1 MNRNEV
7 KELVPEGTRDVAG
20 NLVTVDEVNMD
31 YGGYRMKVKKGGSI
45 GDFYVTGLKTDDQGR
60 IYVDPNT
67 NTVTT
72 DPNTW
77 LYGGNTEA
85 RFRLGWN
92 NRFSYKGV
100 NLGVLFDARIGGQ
113 GVSATQALMDRWGAS
128 QDSAV
133 PGEKRA
139 VSGSPRIRKV
149 PRCQGLLRQQR
160 QRAFDAFTLRLQH
173 DQRPPA

>member
-1 MNRNEV
+1 M
-7 KELVPEGTRDVAG
+7 
-20 NLVTVDEVNMD
+20 
-31 YGGYRMKVKKGGSI
+31 
-45 GDFYVTGLKTDDQGR
+45 TGLKTDDQGR

-133 PGEKRA
+133 PGKTA
-139 VSGSPRIRKV
+139 VSGSPRIRKS
-149 PRCQGLLRQQR
+149 PMPGSSTPTTATGFRC
-160 QRAFDAFTLRLQH
+160 FHTTFT
-173 DQRPPA
+173 A

>member
-1 MNRNEV
+1 M
-7 KELVPEGTRDVAG
+7 
-20 NLVTVDEVNMD
+20 NMD
-31 YGGYRMKVKKGGSI
+31 YGGYRVKLVEGGSI
-45 GDFYVTGLKTDDQGR
+45 GDFYVKGLLTDDQGR

-128 QDSAV
+128 QDSADARENGAYGF
-133 PGEKRA
+133 PTTSRFPT
-139 VSGSPRIRKV
+139 PR
-149 PRCQGLLRQQR
+149 PSMPTAATAWRCFRTTST
-160 QRAFDAFTLRLQH
+160 A
-173 DQRPPA
+173 

>member
-1 MNRNEV
+1 E
-7 KELVPEGTRDVAG
+7 
-20 NLVTVDEVNMD
+20 
-31 YGGYRMKVKKGGSI
+31 GGSI

-128 QDSAV
+128 QDSADARENGGV
-133 PGEKRA
+133 WISEDQ
-139 VSGSPRIRKV
+139 KV
-149 PRCQGLLRQQR
+149 PDARVFYANNGNGLSMLSHYVYSMTNVRLREL
-160 QRAFDAFTLRLQH
+160 TLGYDLPSRWFNDKIGMTVSLVG
-173 DQRPPA
+173 

>member
-1 MNRNEV
+1 M
-7 KELVPEGTRDVAG
+7 
-20 NLVTVDEVNMD
+20 
-31 YGGYRMKVKKGGSI
+31 
-45 GDFYVTGLKTDDQGR
+45 TGLKTDDQGR

-128 QDSAV
+128 QDL
-133 PGEKRA
+133 R
-139 VSGSPRIRKV
+139 GSES